1 MGRPDDAA
9 MTAADRR
16 VALVTGG
23 GSGIGRATVVRLVRD
38 GLRVLVADID
48 AARAEDTVRQ
58 VGNGGLAEAVATDV
72 STEEGAHQAVAAAVR
87 RWGRLD
93 VLVNNVGVSHHATLL
108 DTSGEDWSRVL
119 RINLDSVFWCSRE
132 AIRVMVQQHSGVIVN
147 VASVLGLIGARA
159 RAAYC
164 ELRVPQHG
172 GHAARGALAG
182 PVRRS
187 AGRAGARDRRAA
199 ARPHRA
205 AGGDRRGDRLP
216 RVSRVQFRERR
227 GLRRRRR
234 VQRAVARP
242 RGRRAVNRS
251 PTPGPT
257 TTTPGCRCRGRGR
270 AFGRRR

>member
-164 ELRVPQHG
+164 ASKGAVVALTRSIALDYAAHGIRVNCVCPSTVDTPL
-172 GHAARGALAG
+172 AARSRAQSGDPQAALARAIAAQPLG
-182 PVRRS
+182 RIAQPEEIAEVIGFLASPGSSFVNGAAYVVDGGFS
-187 AGRAGARDRRAA
+187 A
-199 ARPHRA
+199 
-205 AGGDRRGDRLP
+205 
-216 RVSRVQFRERR
+216 Q
-227 GLRRRRR
+227 
-234 VQRAVARP
+234 
-242 RGRRAVNRS
+242 
-251 PTPGPT
+251 
-257 TTTPGCRCRGRGR
+257 
-270 AFGRRR
+270 